1 MTALVLLNNVPGLV
15 DIFCT
20 KGVKIRYDQ
29 PRVSPSLSFTKNTL
43 CVALDGC
50 LHATHK
56 VENSEKIAYISNDP
70 CVVIGQNLIF
80 VDDMSKKPVELRMTY
95 LSLFLI
101 PSTLCLITPLFTI
114 ICLIECLI
122 TCFHYRMTTT
132 SSFYLSP
139 IWCIYRGLR
148 ATFNTTHESSFSD
161 LIFRSTKPGSF
172 WMRNSEGVKIK
183 T

>member
-1 MTALVLLNNVPGLV
+1 MVRAKQLIGSLKPSRHVR
-15 DIFCT
+15 IF
-20 KGVKIRYDQ
+20 
-29 PRVSPSLSFTKNTL
+29 PF
-43 CVALDGC
+43 
-50 LHATHK
+50 
-56 VENSEKIAYISNDP
+56 
-70 CVVIGQNLIF
+70 
-80 VDDMSKKPVELRMTY
+80 VELRMTY

-161 LIFRSTKPGSF
+161 LIFRSTPFPSLQP
-172 WMRNSEGVKIK
+172 VIKILQRPPRHTK
-183 T
+183 LSRATLQVRYRWIFIPQSRRQSQNLRPRSKSLGN

>member
-1 MTALVLLNNVPGLV
+1 
-15 DIFCT
+15 
-20 KGVKIRYDQ
+20 
-29 PRVSPSLSFTKNTL
+29 
-43 CVALDGC
+43 
-50 LHATHK
+50 
-56 VENSEKIAYISNDP
+56 
-70 CVVIGQNLIF
+70 
-80 VDDMSKKPVELRMTY
+80 MTY

-161 LIFRSTKPGSF
+161 LIFRSTLGQFQTPTAFLSSISPLT
-172 WMRNSEGVKIK
+172 RRDAP
-183 T
+183 

>member
-1 MTALVLLNNVPGLV
+1 
-15 DIFCT
+15 
-20 KGVKIRYDQ
+20 
-29 PRVSPSLSFTKNTL
+29 
-43 CVALDGC
+43 
-50 LHATHK
+50 
-56 VENSEKIAYISNDP
+56 
-70 CVVIGQNLIF
+70 
-80 VDDMSKKPVELRMTY
+80 MTY

-148 ATFNTTHESSFSD
+148 ATLNQHTSPHFQTLFS
-161 LIFRSTKPGSF
+161 GQQ
-172 WMRNSEGVKIK
+172 
-183 T
+183 